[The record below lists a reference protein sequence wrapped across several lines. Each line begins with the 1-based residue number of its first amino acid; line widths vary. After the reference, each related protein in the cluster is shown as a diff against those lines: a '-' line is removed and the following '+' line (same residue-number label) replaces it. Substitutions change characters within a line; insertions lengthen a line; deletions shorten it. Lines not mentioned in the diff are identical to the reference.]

1 MSGNSS
7 QIDIDELASEVM
19 KGLSEY
25 NKLATSAMKKAV
37 RKTAN
42 SVKKELE
49 TTSPR
54 ASGKYAD
61 SWIAS
66 SVSETS
72 YIKHMTV
79 WSKTHYPL
87 VHLLENGHAM
97 RNGDRVEGIPHVA
110 PAEKNGELL
119 LESLIKKELS

>member
-25 NKLATSAMKKAV
+25 NELATSAMKKAV

-42 SVKKELE
+42 SVKKELN
-49 TTSPR
+49 TTSPN

-61 SWIAS
+61 SWVAS

-72 YIKHMTV
+72 YIKHMT
-79 WSKTHYPL
+79 
-87 VHLLENGHAM
+87 
-97 RNGDRVEGIPHVA
+97 
-110 PAEKNGELL
+110 
-119 LESLIKKELS
+119 